1 MVGLSSLFTLLKVND
16 AWYGSDFYHMS
27 VILLVSVYA
36 DSQSCV
42 AKKISQKVEGQLS
55 KSQNFFCASMLAF
68 SHHLF
73 AKCKC
78 RGTGAI
84 LIIELQ
90 VSSQQFSMID
100 YDSWISLWALI
111 YFGLDLE
118 SISFSSLGFHI
129 YIHM

>member
-84 LIIELQ
+84 LIKIYTLLKSNYKFQ
-90 VSSQQFSMID
+90 ANNFQ
-100 YDSWISLWALI
+100 WLI
-111 YFGLDLE
+111 MTAEYPFE
-118 SISFSSLGFHI
+118 H
-129 YIHM
+129 